1 MNSYVIN
8 YLYEFVFT
16 TWYPLVS
23 HPPRFLAYLLYL
35 HVDTCS
41 RLRVCSLLA
50 YYGES
55 YFAQQKQKLV
65 MDNFSG
71 TLASSSHANPKICQ
85 IPAV

>member
-1 MNSYVIN
+1 
-8 YLYEFVFT
+8 
-16 TWYPLVS
+16 
-23 HPPRFLAYLLYL
+23 
-35 HVDTCS
+35 
-41 RLRVCSLLA
+41 LLA

-71 TLASSSHANPKICQ
+71 TLASSSRANPKICQ